1 MFANTVDSQE
11 QFTRMLPHCW
21 DQLQQLFRFQNTMMC
36 LFITKK
42 TYQANVWRTTAVAAY
57 RTFSKILCM

>member
-1 MFANTVDSQE
+1 
-11 QFTRMLPHCW
+11 
-21 DQLQQLFRFQNTMMC
+21 MC

-57 RTFSKILCM
+57 RTFLKFFVVMTKAKSEKSIGAKIMRKKDKTR

>member
-1 MFANTVDSQE
+1 
-11 QFTRMLPHCW
+11 
-21 DQLQQLFRFQNTMMC
+21 MC

-57 RTFSKILCM
+57 RTFLKILCSHDKTKSEKSIGAKIMRKKDKTR